1 MLLSDPFNPEDQAE
15 ALILPLI
22 VVLPM
27 KVLVVGNGAREH
39 AIAKKLAEEPIEL
52 TAAMAK
58 LNPGIAALCKKADIM
73 DLNKPENYAKYRD
86 MEIAFIGPEAPLA
99 AGVANYLDKL
109 GVPTVGAVKE
119 TAKLEWSKAFTRQV
133 LHDNNIVGNPE
144 YNICTTMSEVREFL
158 DKYPHVAV
166 KPDVLTGGKGVKV
179 TGQHLMN
186 RKETEDYAAER
197 IRDDGLVVMEEKLNG
212 KEFTLQAFSDG
223 KNLKFMPL
231 VRDFKRAYDN
241 DEGPNTGSMGSFSCV
256 DHDMPDLTEET
267 IEKGK
272 RIMQETID
280 AMRKISRAYKGV
292 LYGGFMVTQD
302 DTYLIEYNCRFG
314 DPEAINVL
322 SLLENP
328 LTEVGYG
335 MIEGKLS
342 SFGFE
347 KKATVCVYLVPE
359 GYPVAPVKDQPIT
372 VGESINSE
380 IYYASVYDDNGVIKT
395 TSSRAIAL
403 LGKDESVSEARKSV
417 YEDVGKVSGRLHYR
431 TDIAADIQ

>member
-1 MLLSDPFNPEDQAE
+1 
-15 ALILPLI
+15 
-22 VVLPM
+22 M

-39 AIAKKLAEEPIEL
+39 AIAKKLAEEPIQL
-52 TAAMAK
+52 TAAMTK
-58 LNPGIAALCKKADIM
+58 LNPGIAALCEKVDIM
-73 DLNKPENYAKYRD
+73 DLNNLENYAKYRD
-86 MEIAFIGPEAPLA
+86 IEIAFIGPEAPLA
-99 AGVANYLDKL
+99 AGVANYLEKI
-109 GVPTVGAVKE
+109 GVPTVGAIKE

-133 LHDNNIVGNPE
+133 LHDNNIVGNPD
-144 YNICTTMSEVREFL
+144 YKICTTMSEVREFL
-158 DKYPHVAV
+158 DKHPDVAV

-186 RKETEDYAAER
+186 HKETKDYAADR
-197 IRDDGLVVMEEKLNG
+197 IRDDGLVVMEEKLIG
-212 KEFTLQAFSDG
+212 KEYTLQAYSDG

-256 DHDMPDLTEET
+256 NHNMPDLTDET

-280 AMRKISRAYKGV
+280 AMRKTVGAYKGV
-292 LYGGFMVTQD
+292 LYGGFMVTKD

-322 SLLENP
+322 SLLEYP
-328 LTEVGYG
+328 LVEIGYG
-335 MIEGKLS
+335 MIEGKLP

-359 GYPVAPVKDQPIT
+359 GYPIAPVKDQPIT
-372 VGESINSE
+372 IGEGINSE

-395 TSSRAIAL
+395 TTSRAIAL
-403 LGKDESVSEARKSV
+403 LCKGESIFEARKSV
-417 YEDVGKVSGRLHYR
+417 YKDVGKVSGRLHYR
-431 TDIAADIQ
+431 MDIAAGIQ